1 MSHDEAVSH
10 FADLTGASVNEAKTY
25 LTTYQWEMDQ
35 ALQAFYEDEDDDT
48 PGARAMP
55 APGEEANYT
64 GPRTLD
70 GRPVP
75 YSSGASASASA
86 SSSSQAPKKKSTG
99 GSKLRTLGDL
109 SAQDDEENQEDE
121 EKRRSLFAG
130 GEKSGLAV
138 QDPSQ
143 APRDLVRDII
153 EKARR
158 NAERGGSPSSG
169 AAAPEAANRFT
180 GSGQTLGGEGVPSR
194 TIPDPRGSPIPRETS
209 QPQQTVE
216 RTLHMWED
224 GFSIDDGPL
233 HRLDDPR
240 NTQTLR
246 MINQGRVPLHLMN
259 INYDEQVDVK
269 LVKHDEGWHQLPRI
283 YRPFGGEG
291 RRLGSPVPGDGTAA
305 LSSVTTAEPAASG
318 SGTSSSD
325 PPTGIDE
332 SQPVLTIR
340 IQLPNG
346 ARVPARFNTTQ
357 TVEDVYEFV
366 QNTHPETRS
375 RNWVLATTFPNKEHI
390 DRTLVL
396 GDMNE
401 FKRGGTAVVKWV

>member
-1 MSHDEAVSH
+1 MASNTSHDDAVNH
-10 FADLTGASVNEAKTY
+10 FSDLTGVSANEAKTY
-25 LTTYQWEMDQ
+25 LTTYHWDMDQ

-55 APGEEANYT
+55 APGQEDSYT

-75 YSSGASASASA
+75 YSSGATA
-86 SSSSQAPKKKSTG
+86 SSSQAPKKSTG

-109 SAQDDEENQEDE
+109 SAHDDEEHQDDE

-158 NAERGGSPSSG
+158 NAERGGPSSSAG
-169 AAAPEAANRFT
+169 AAPEAPSRFT
-180 GSGQTLGGEGVPSR
+180 GSGQTLGGDGVPSR

-269 LVKHDEGWHQLPRI
+269 LVKHEENWHQLPRI

-291 RRLGSPVPGDGTAA
+291 RRLGSPVPGDGNAAASTSATTTQAPA
-305 LSSVTTAEPAASG
+305 LSSSN
-318 SGTSSSD
+318 SSSN
-325 PPTGIDE
+325 PTTGLDE
-332 SQPVLTIR
+332 SLPILTIR
-340 IQLPNG
+340 IQMPNG

-357 TVEDVYEFV
+357 TVGDVYEFV
-366 QNTHPETRS
+366 QTAHPETLT

-390 DRTLVL
+390 DRSTVL
-396 GDMNE
+396 GEMNE